1 MNKHIKSANRLS
13 GILIRSML
21 SDDVYLRVYSRD
33 AEENLDYIDYYVN
46 HYDLGVTIEDP
57 DAHIYQTED
66 GSYYIDYSPETLG
79 IKEVEDDSI

>member
-21 SDDVYLRVYSRD
+21 SDDVWLRVYGRD
-33 AEENLDYIDYYVN
+33 AEENLDYIDYYIN

-57 DAHIYQTED
+57 DAHIYKDE
-66 GSYYIDYSPETLG
+66 GGYYIDYSPETLG